1 MKNYDEI
8 ELEIGI
14 NCGEPVSDSDSWIK
28 FTQSMRRNAIADTE
42 LAMFRKA
49 HPAKLPKLQSKPI
62 NATDYI
68 TSNVLTL
75 RDNLAR
81 VIELYHETTAG
92 VQTYFT
98 ERNKAW
104 DKLQDSVNFTTAD
117 PYFYL
122 LGERQYKLQH
132 SISSPNVFYIIA
144 QNFPQTYDASF
155 DYGETYC
162 EFEGLEEA
170 IINGATGRLL
180 LKVNQAEKAGI
191 YLKLFQGSLNLL
203 A

>member
-104 DKLQDSVNFTTAD
+104 DKLDD
-117 PYFYL
+117 
-122 LGERQYKLQH
+122 RQYKDFRKNQRL
-132 SISSPNVFYIIA
+132 SYFDFDNAKAYRYYKFDFSGGLKAALNEIA
-144 QNFPQTYDASF
+144 
-155 DYGETYC
+155 
-162 EFEGLEEA
+162 
-170 IINGATGRLL
+170 LL
-180 LKVNQAEKAGI
+180 YRE
-191 YLKLFQGSLNLL
+191 
-203 A
+203 